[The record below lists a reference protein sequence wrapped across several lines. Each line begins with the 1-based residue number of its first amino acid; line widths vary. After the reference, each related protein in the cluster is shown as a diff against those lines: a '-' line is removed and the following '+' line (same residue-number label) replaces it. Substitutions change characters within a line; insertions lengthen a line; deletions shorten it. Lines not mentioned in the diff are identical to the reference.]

1 LSADLSAAKD
11 ITHEFS
17 FVGSPTLNSSAATPQ
32 NMYFGYTMTETADTN
47 SVTGLTK
54 GEWVAKDMPKGS
66 FSKFLVST
74 APTNASKV
82 ITAADALQILKL
94 SAGYGLDWQSG
105 DVPPGTYV
113 AADVDGSGKVT
124 AADALIALKYA
135 SNTLPPDYVTWK
147 FYDSSTSNLGV
158 ENATPNASLKPDM
171 TVARGGN
178 VDINASNTQ
187 KDYFVQAVLVGNVTN
202 PALEV

>member
-1 LSADLSAAKD
+1 VQAIDTKAPVFQGTASSRFAENGTSAA
-11 ITHEFS
+11 
-17 FVGSPTLNSSAATPQ
+17 
-32 NMYFGYTMTETADTN
+32 Y
-47 SVTGLTK
+47 
-54 GEWVAKDMPKGS
+54 VA
-66 FSKFLVST
+66 
-74 APTNASKV
+74 NASDASGPV
-82 ITAADALQILKL
+82 RYTLTGGADQDLFDIDEATGAVRFK
-94 SAGYGLDWQSG
+94 SAPNFEARLDAG
-105 DVPPGTYV
+105 
-113 AADVDGSGKVT
+113 ADNIYDLKVT

-171 TVARGGN
+171 TVAGGGN